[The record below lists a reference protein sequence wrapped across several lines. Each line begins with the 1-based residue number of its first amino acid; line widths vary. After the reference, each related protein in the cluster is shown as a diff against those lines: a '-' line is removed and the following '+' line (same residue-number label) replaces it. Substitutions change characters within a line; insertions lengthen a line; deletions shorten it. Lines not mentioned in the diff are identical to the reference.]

1 MAGCSL
7 LENVFG
13 GGKIGSAS
21 LWFTIEVGGHLVDK
35 NDSLTTLKNWDYS
48 NPERCGFLF
57 LKRRKKLL
65 TKCLLLKK
73 LIRELTSV
81 TE

>member
-1 MAGCSL
+1 MSGCSL

-21 LWFTIEVGGHLVDK
+21 LWFTIEVGGHLIDK

-57 LKRRKKLL
+57 
-65 TKCLLLKK
+65 
-73 LIRELTSV
+73 
-81 TE
+81 